1 VDIQHTLV
9 PLALFLCVTYAFKA
23 VLDAVMRER
32 LLKERASE
40 ETIDLILAGER
51 AQRRL
56 AALRSGI
63 LLVSIAA
70 GFGLVQWIGWQEI
83 NAGVV
88 AVLVGA
94 TGIGH
99 LVFYALARSRS

>member
-1 VDIQHTLV
+1 MDIQHTLV
-9 PLALFLCVTYAFKA
+9 PLALFACVTYAFKA

-56 AALRSGI
+56 AALRWGI

-70 GFGLVQWIGWQEI
+70 GFGIVQWIGWQELD
-83 NAGVV
+83 AGVI

-94 TGIGH
+94 TGVGH
-99 LVFYALARSRS
+99 LVFYTLSRRQP